1 MELNGNNA
9 LSRVLSDYALP
20 EPQKGSD
27 NKKSLGRDE
36 FLKLLIAQLEHQD
49 PTNPQDNGE
58 FVAQLAQFS
67 QLEES
72 QKMSSSFN
80 QFASAFQSTQHLQAT
95 SLVGR
100 PVHVKSSE
108 AMLGS
113 SGAISV
119 LADFD
124 TAVQASTLSVYNS
137 NGELVDKFALGEQ
150 TEGRKEFIWT
160 GSNANDERYP
170 PGMYRFEVTSAVAGE
185 TVVQPVYL
193 SANVNS
199 VKIEAGGKLTLN
211 LAGLG
216 PRSMAD
222 IVQIN

>member
-124 TAVQASTLSVYNS
+124 TAVQTSTLSVYNS

-170 PGMYRFEVTSAVAGE
+170 TGMYRFEVTSAVAGE